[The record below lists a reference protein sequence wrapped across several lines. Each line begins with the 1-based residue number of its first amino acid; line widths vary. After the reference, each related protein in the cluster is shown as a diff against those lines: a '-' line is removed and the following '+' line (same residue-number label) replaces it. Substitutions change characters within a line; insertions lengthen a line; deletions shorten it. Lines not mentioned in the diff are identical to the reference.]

1 LIQKKGHAV
10 TVTREV
16 RAYPFSEP
24 NRLELHPMYA
34 KLRAEEP
41 LSRVQLP
48 IGEPAWLATRY
59 HDVRTVLADPRFS
72 RAMARTRDQPR
83 THAIEDL
90 DDGLIGMDGPD
101 HARLRKLVAKAFT
114 GRRVEL
120 MRSDT
125 RRIVEGIADA
135 MAEQGGPFE
144 VVDNL
149 AITVPVTVI
158 SEMLGVPEADRAQLR
173 GWSEAMVSTT
183 ALPYEE
189 IARNAK
195 ELFEYITS
203 LVAERRR
210 NPTDDL
216 LGALVK
222 TRDEDGD
229 RLSEQELVMSVTGG
243 LLVTGTETTSSQ
255 IPNFVYALLT
265 HRDQWELL
273 CANPELVPRAV
284 EELLRWI
291 PLNHSAMFARYALE
305 DVEFGEVTVK
315 KGEPVLGSVAAA
327 NRDPEIFDN
336 PDELDLSRE
345 HNPHIGFGHGPHHCL
360 GAQLARMEL
369 QSVLSV
375 LIERFPTLDFA
386 DGADGT
392 VWKQGVLVRGLKSLR
407 VVW

>member
-1 LIQKKGHAV
+1 MTATH
-10 TVTREV
+10 EV

-24 NRLELHPMYA
+24 HRLELDPMYG
-34 KLRAEEP
+34 KLREEEP
-41 LSRVQLP
+41 LSRVQFP

-59 HDVRTVLADPRFS
+59 QDVRTVLADPRFS

-83 THAIEDL
+83 THSIENL
-90 DDGLIGMDGPD
+90 DDGLVGMDAPD

-114 GRRVEL
+114 NRRVEM
-120 MRSDT
+120 MRADT
-125 RRIVEGIADA
+125 RRIVEGLADT
-135 MAEQGGPFE
+135 MAERGGPFE
-144 VVDNL
+144 MVDDF

-158 SEMLGVPEADRAQLR
+158 SEMLGVPEADREKLR

-183 ALPYEE
+183 ALPFEE
-189 IARNAK
+189 IERSAK
-195 ELFEYITS
+195 ELFGYIGS
-203 LVAERRR
+203 LIAERRR

-229 RLSEQELVMSVTGG
+229 RLSEQELVMNVTGG
-243 LLVTGTETTSSQ
+243 LLITGTETTASQ
-255 IPNFVYALLT
+255 IPNFLYTLLS

-273 CANPELVPRAV
+273 CANPQLVPQAV
-284 EELLRWI
+284 EELVRWI
-291 PLNHSAMFARYALE
+291 PLNYSAMFARYALE
-305 DVEFGEVTVK
+305 DVSFGDVTVK
-315 KGEPVLGSVAAA
+315 KGEPVLGSVASA
-327 NRDPEIFDN
+327 NRDPEVFEN
-336 PDELDLSRE
+336 PDELDLTRE

-375 LIERFPTLDFA
+375 LVERFPTLDFA
-386 DGADGT
+386 DGADGV
-392 VWKQGVLVRGLKSLR
+392 VWKQGMLVRGPKSLR